1 MSSFSQSS
9 ISEVDFFYVNQF
21 ISYFEVLEKC
31 LNFTQIYLYF
41 SGVKSIF
48 ETMAASPGSYSQE
61 DIQKLKKDYGVK

>member
-1 MSSFSQSS
+1 MCKS
-9 ISEVDFFYVNQF
+9 VFFMF
-21 ISYFEVLEKC
+21 LVLENHRILLEILEKS
-31 LNFTQIYLYF
+31 LKFTQIYLYF